1 MGVLEM
7 GDVSSPGYSCGGHP
21 REKFIPSGS
30 GWVTYQGRLRSK
42 VTARVL
48 ATTLEFDDWN

>member
-30 GWVTYQGRLRSK
+30 GWVTSQGRLRSK